1 MKLLTKWMLIFG
13 LLSLIL
19 AGCGTSENANDK
31 TNGSKTAQNENQ
43 DSQKHD
49 EHETDNGQ
57 GVEETNNTEQNN
69 EEKGTDRI
77 LEQNLQYKI
86 NDEMKE
92 ETAFLKSSDN
102 MPYSMYVL
110 PGFELT
116 AEEPNKDVLYLS
128 ENDHIFMRIE
138 LLPADTD
145 WKTLEDGTKTQL
157 QSVNDDVQTIEA
169 PSDDFFKDT
178 IAMEASNDEDV
189 ITAYLIKSKEQP
201 IKLTI
206 FTKKDLN
213 YKDAF
218 LQMGKTILK
227 EK

>member
-1 MKLLTKWMLIFG
+1 MKFLTKWILTFG

-31 TNGSKTAQNENQ
+31 TNGSTTAQNENQ

-49 EHETDNGQ
+49 EHGTDNGQ
-57 GVEETNNTEQNN
+57 GEEEANNKEKNN
-69 EEKGTDRI
+69 EEKGSDRI
-77 LEQNLQYKI
+77 LEQKLQYKI
-86 NDEMKE
+86 NDEIKE

-102 MPYSMYVL
+102 QPYSMYVL

-138 LLPADTD
+138 LLPVDTD
-145 WKTLEDGTKTQL
+145 WKTLEDGTKAQL

-169 PSDDFFKDT
+169 PSEDFFKDS
-178 IAMEASNDEDV
+178 IALEASNDEDV
-189 ITAYLIKSKEQP
+189 ITAYLIKSQEQP
-201 IKLTI
+201 IKFTI
-206 FTKKDLN
+206 FTKKELN
-213 YKDAF
+213 NKDAF
-218 LQMGKTILK
+218 VQMGKTILI